1 MTLNDA
7 ARILETELPETMDSF
22 ASYSEDLCT
31 SSLINSLQEK
41 YDLFGEYYG
50 KVHEALELIK
60 KDEAMHL
67 WLESACRYYQKAD
80 HDHARDLPVP
90 LQDGSLARDF
100 LPLFVMLPT
109 VEDTYA
115 HYRKRSFTHE
125 ETVGFLGCVKL
136 NLSIVENRIL
146 GRPAL
151 TTGYFRWLAHY
162 MKCTIFDYGG
172 LNFELKRAP
181 KTAYFLKSRT
191 DGTVAALACREVHR
205 SGMPLGCAGF
215 EDEEGSFSAS
225 FEETA
230 SAYVGHPVKGFRIQ
244 KKKEAFSKEEWELF
258 VSETDEILNVHIPRG
273 TDLSPEKVRLAYRGA
288 LEIVKEKYPDYQP
301 KAFLC
306 SSWLMDP
313 TLHHILGKD
322 SKISQF
328 GAPYLR
334 LPNKSAGKEVF
345 SFVFR
350 PKDAEDLTK
359 LSENTRLE
367 RALKEMYLRGEF
379 IYAYTGILPYEKL

>member
-151 TTGYFRWLAHY
+151 
-162 MKCTIFDYGG
+162 
-172 LNFELKRAP
+172 P
-181 KTAYFLKSRT
+181 
-191 DGTVAALACREVHR
+191 
-205 SGMPLGCAGF
+205 
-215 EDEEGSFSAS
+215 
-225 FEETA
+225 
-230 SAYVGHPVKGFRIQ
+230 
-244 KKKEAFSKEEWELF
+244 
-258 VSETDEILNVHIPRG
+258 
-273 TDLSPEKVRLAYRGA
+273 
-288 LEIVKEKYPDYQP
+288 
-301 KAFLC
+301 
-306 SSWLMDP
+306 
-313 TLHHILGKD
+313 
-322 SKISQF
+322 
-328 GAPYLR
+328 
-334 LPNKSAGKEVF
+334 
-345 SFVFR
+345 
-350 PKDAEDLTK
+350 
-359 LSENTRLE
+359 
-367 RALKEMYLRGEF
+367 
-379 IYAYTGILPYEKL
+379 